1 MNQDEKFS
9 DEYLNAFVDDQL
21 TPEEREQVYARLS
34 QDEALKQQVCRL
46 RQVSDLVNLA
56 YKQLPQ
62 PAPGLRTAKAGKWLS
77 LGLAAGLALAVSAV
91 AGWLLFPFSA
101 SNTGSP
107 VTQAASPS
115 ASVASAGDVEKVL
128 IHISDG
134 QPLHLKNALDEV
146 ESLMRFYRKSN
157 QHARVEVITNGDGL
171 TLLLADRSPYPQ
183 RIHQMQSEYKDL
195 TFVACQNTIDRFQRD
210 LGFSVKLL
218 PGVAIT
224 DSGVAQI
231 MRRQH
236 QGWAYLR
243 V

>member
-1 MNQDEKFS
+1 MNHDDKFS
-9 DEYLNAFVDDQL
+9 DEYLNAFIDDQL

-34 QDEALKQQVCRL
+34 HDEALKQQVCRL
-46 RQVSDLVNLA
+46 RQVSDLVSLA
-56 YKQLPQ
+56 YKQVPQ
-62 PAPGLRTAKAGKWLS
+62 PAPGLRTAKAGKWFG

-91 AGWLLFPFSA
+91 AGWLLFPS
-101 SNTGSP
+101 STPNPGSP
-107 VTQAASPS
+107 VAQAMSPS
-115 ASVASAGDVEKVL
+115 AAVASADNVEKVL

-157 QHARVEVITNGDGL
+157 QQAHVEVITNGDGL
-171 TLLLADRSPYPQ
+171 NLLLADTTAYAA
-183 RIHQMQSEYKDL
+183 RIERMQKEYAGL
-195 TFVACQNTIDRFQRD
+195 TFVACQNTIDRFKNE
-210 LGFSVKLL
+210 LGVSVRLL
-218 PGVAIT
+218 PGVVVT

-236 QGWAYLR
+236 QGWAYIQ